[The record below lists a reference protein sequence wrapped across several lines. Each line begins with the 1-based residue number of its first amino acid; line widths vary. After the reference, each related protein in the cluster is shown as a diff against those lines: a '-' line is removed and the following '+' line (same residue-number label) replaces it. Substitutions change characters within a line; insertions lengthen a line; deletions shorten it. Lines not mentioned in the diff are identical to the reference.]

1 MTERQKKEA
10 AKRLEQG
17 KPQGLEQAG
26 GLQNSEAE
34 KKRRE
39 NFGKVGGL
47 QNTEA
52 EKKRREDFGKTGGDS
67 GGLGEVGPIGA
78 TGAVGAPAEEKKGF
92 SGVLAGISDQVE
104 AGVEASKEPA
114 MDVYDKG
121 FQTLDQ
127 AGVEKVGDYERDLQ
141 ELGQLRK
148 QTIADTSMPQEEKS
162 KLFGDIAQQ
171 PAMQK
176 KQARVGLMEE
186 AKKLSKGGMLDE
198 AAQEKLFEKGKL
210 GQANLTEGEMKKAFS
225 REDLIKD
232 RATEKELGYLQRFEG
247 KLGGGLGAYDQKVR
261 LGQQD
266 RAAGKPFVARNLL
279 TGAAGESRSITSP
292 ETLMINKAARMA
304 RLAKRKGLNPA
315 ALVNPLLAQAGQMGK
330 NRPSITSQSDR
341 QREVLQSMASAE
353 RAEKTRSLLGDIM
366 ESKRATASAEAGV
379 AEKKNSL
386 LEELMRERKA
396 GGYKYGNA

>member
-1 MTERQKKEA
+1 MTETERRRKERTERLAQKNT
-10 AKRLEQG
+10 
-17 KPQGLEQAG
+17 G
-26 GLQNSEAE
+26 GLQNSEEE
-34 KKRRE
+34 KKR
-39 NFGKVGGL
+39 K
-47 QNTEA
+47 
-52 EKKRREDFGKTGGDS
+52 EDFGKNGGLEKS

-78 TGAVGAPAEEKKGF
+78 TGAVGAPAEE
-92 SGVLAGISDQVE
+92 
-104 AGVEASKEPA
+104 PA
-114 MDVYDKG
+114 MDAYDKG

-127 AGVEKVGDYERDLQ
+127 AGVEKEGDYERDLS

-148 QTIADTSMPQEEKS
+148 QTIADTSMPQEEKR

-198 AAQEKLFEKGKL
+198 AAQEKLFEKGRS
-210 GQANLTEGEMKKAFS
+210 GIADLTEGEMKKAFS

-266 RAAGKPFVARNLL
+266 RAAGKPFVARNSL

-315 ALVNPLLAQAGQMGK
+315 ALVNPLLAQAGQIGK
-330 NRPSITSQSDR
+330 YRPSITSQSDR
-341 QREVLQSMASAE
+341 KRDVLQSMASAE
-353 RAEKTRSLLGDIM
+353 RAEKTRSLLDSILQSYKKSPTM
-366 ESKRATASAEAGV
+366 ERRLT
-379 AEKKNSL
+379 
-386 LEELMRERKA
+386 
-396 GGYKYGNA
+396 

>member
-67 GGLGEVGPIGA
+67 GGLGEAGPIGA

-92 SGVLAGISDQVE
+92 SGILAGISDQVE
-104 AGVEASKEPA
+104 AGVEASK
-114 MDVYDKG
+114 DVYDKG

-247 KLGGGLGAYDQKVR
+247 KLGGGLGAYDQQVR

-266 RAAGKPFVARNLL
+266 RAAGKPFVARNRL
-279 TGAAGESRSITSP
+279 TGAALKSKSITSP
-292 ETLMINKAARMA
+292 ETLMINKAAKMM
-304 RLAKRKGLNPA
+304 RLAKGKGLDPS
-315 ALVNPLLAQAGQMGK
+315 ALVNPLLAKAGQMGMY
-330 NRPSITSQSDR
+330 RPSITSQSDR

-353 RAEKTRSLLGDIM
+353 RSEKTRSLLGDIM

>member
-17 KPQGLEQAG
+17 KPQGLGQTG

-34 KKRRE
+34 KKRKE
-39 NFGKVGGL
+39 NFGKTGGL
-47 QNTEA
+47 QNSEE
-52 EKKRREDFGKTGGDS
+52 EKKRKEDFGKTGGLGES

-78 TGAVGAPAEEKKGF
+78 TGAVGAPAEE
-92 SGVLAGISDQVE
+92 
-104 AGVEASKEPA
+104 PT
-114 MDVYDKG
+114 MDAYDKG

-279 TGAAGESRSITSP
+279 TGDAGESKSVTSKA
-292 ETLMINKAARMA
+292 TLMINKAAKMA

-330 NRPSITSQSDR
+330 YRPSITSQSDR
-341 QREVLQSMASAE
+341 KRDVLQSMASAE
-353 RAEKTRSLLGDIM
+353 RAGKTRSLLGDIM

>member
-17 KPQGLEQAG
+17 KPQGLGQTGGLQNTEAEKKRKENFGKTG
-26 GLQNSEAE
+26 GLQNS
-34 KKRRE
+34 
-39 NFGKVGGL
+39 
-47 QNTEA
+47 EA
-52 EKKRREDFGKTGGDS
+52 EKKRREDFGKTGGLGDS
-67 GGLGEVGPIGA
+67 GGLGEAGPIGA
-78 TGAVGAPAEEKKGF
+78 TGAVGKPAE
-92 SGVLAGISDQVE
+92 
-104 AGVEASKEPA
+104 EPA

-127 AGVEKVGDYERDLQ
+127 AGVEKAGDYERDLQ

-232 RATEKELGYLQRFEG
+232 RATEKELGYLQEFEG

-279 TGAAGESRSITSP
+279 TGAAGESKSITSP
-292 ETLMINKAARMA
+292 ETLMINKAAKMM

-315 ALVNPLLAQAGQMGK
+315 ALVNPLLAKAGQMGMY
-330 NRPSITSQSDR
+330 RPSITSQSDR

-353 RAEKTRSLLGDIM
+353 RSEKTRSLLDDILR
-366 ESKRATASAEAGV
+366 SY
-379 AEKKNSL
+379 KKSPKPY
-386 LEELMRERKA
+386 EQVKQ
-396 GGYKYGNA
+396 YGNA

>member
-17 KPQGLEQAG
+17 KPQGLGQTGGLQNTEAEKKRKENFGKTG
-26 GLQNSEAE
+26 GLQNS
-34 KKRRE
+34 
-39 NFGKVGGL
+39 
-47 QNTEA
+47 EA
-52 EKKRREDFGKTGGDS
+52 EKKRREDFGKTGGLGDS
-67 GGLGEVGPIGA
+67 GGLGEAGPIGA
-78 TGAVGAPAEEKKGF
+78 TGAVGKPAE
-92 SGVLAGISDQVE
+92 
-104 AGVEASKEPA
+104 EPA

-127 AGVEKVGDYERDLQ
+127 AGVEKAGDYERDLQ

-232 RATEKELGYLQRFEG
+232 RATEKELGYLQEFEG

-279 TGAAGESRSITSP
+279 TGAAGESKSITSP
-292 ETLMINKAARMA
+292 ETLMINKAAKMM
-304 RLAKRKGLNPA
+304 RLAKGKGLNPA
-315 ALVNPLLAQAGQMGK
+315 ALVNPLLAKAGQMGMY
-330 NRPSITSQSDR
+330 RPSITSQSDR

-353 RAEKTRSLLGDIM
+353 RSEKTRSLLDDILR
-366 ESKRATASAEAGV
+366 SY
-379 AEKKNSL
+379 KKSPKPY
-386 LEELMRERKA
+386 EQVKQ
-396 GGYKYGNA
+396 YGNA

>member
-17 KPQGLEQAG
+17 KPQGLEQTG

-34 KKRRE
+34 KKRKE
-39 NFGKVGGL
+39 NFGKTGGL
-47 QNTEA
+47 QNSEE
-52 EKKRREDFGKTGGDS
+52 EKKRKEDFGKTGGLGES

-78 TGAVGAPAEEKKGF
+78 TGAVGAPAEE
-92 SGVLAGISDQVE
+92 
-104 AGVEASKEPA
+104 PT
-114 MDVYDKG
+114 MDAYDKG

-330 NRPSITSQSDR
+330 YRPSITSQSDR
-341 QREVLQSMASAE
+341 KRDVLQSMASAE
-353 RAEKTRSLLGDIM
+353 RAGKTRSLLGDIM

-379 AEKKNSL
+379 AEKKYSL

>member
-17 KPQGLEQAG
+17 KPQGLEQTG

-34 KKRRE
+34 KKR
-39 NFGKVGGL
+39 K
-47 QNTEA
+47 
-52 EKKRREDFGKTGGDS
+52 EDFGKNGGLGES

-78 TGAVGAPAEEKKGF
+78 TGAVGAPAEE
-92 SGVLAGISDQVE
+92 
-104 AGVEASKEPA
+104 PA
-114 MDVYDKG
+114 MDAYDKG

-279 TGAAGESRSITSP
+279 AGDAGESKSVTSKA
-292 ETLMINKAARMA
+292 TLMINKAARMS
-304 RLAKRKGLNPA
+304 RLAKSKGLDPA
-315 ALVNPLLAQAGQMGK
+315 ALVNPLLAKAGQMGMY
-330 NRPSITSQSDR
+330 RPSITSQSDR
-341 QREVLQSMASAE
+341 KRDVLQSMASAE
-353 RAEKTRSLLGDIM
+353 RAGKTQSLLGDIM

>member
-17 KPQGLEQAG
+17 KPQGLEQTG

-34 KKRRE
+34 KKRKE
-39 NFGKVGGL
+39 NFGKTGGL
-47 QNTEA
+47 QNSEE
-52 EKKRREDFGKTGGDS
+52 EKKRKEDFGKTGGLGES

-78 TGAVGAPAEEKKGF
+78 TGAVGAPAEE
-92 SGVLAGISDQVE
+92 
-104 AGVEASKEPA
+104 PT
-114 MDVYDKG
+114 MDAYDKG

-292 ETLMINKAARMA
+292 ETRMINKAARMA

-330 NRPSITSQSDR
+330 YRPSITSQSDR
-341 QREVLQSMASAE
+341 KRDVLQSMASAE
-353 RAEKTRSLLGDIM
+353 RAGKTRSLLGDIM